1 VLRDDRPCDLE
12 AWRDLAGRQLS
23 AGDELQDAPAV
34 RLGDRRSTG
43 SIAAVTELSA
53 AARKLFEE
61 PNLLFVGT
69 VNRDGS
75 PQVTPVWTHLENGYI
90 TFNTAVG
97 RAKER
102 NMRRDPRVGLSISA
116 REDPMD
122 KVDVI
127 GRVVD
132 MIEGEP
138 ADGQIDDLSEKY
150 IGQRPYPWRRGE
162 TRVKVLIEPVRVYQ
176 M

>member
-1 VLRDDRPCDLE
+1 M
-12 AWRDLAGRQLS
+12 A
-23 AGDELQDAPAV
+23 
-34 RLGDRRSTG
+34 
-43 SIAAVTELSA
+43 ELSDK
-53 AARKLFEE
+53 ARKLFED
-61 PNLLFVGT
+61 PNILFVGT
-69 VNRDGS
+69 VNTDGS
-75 PQVTPVWTHLENGYI
+75 PQVTPVWTGLENGYI

-102 NMRRDPRVGLSISA
+102 NMRRDPRVGLSITA
-116 REDPMD
+116 RDNPME

-132 MIEGEP
+132 MIVGED
-138 ADGQIDDLSEKY
+138 ADDQIDDFAEKY

-162 TRVKVLIEPVRVYQ
+162 TRVKVLIEPVRVHE